1 MIHSKYISQNLSDL
15 EKLSKEL
22 APLLNEGGVV
32 TLNGQIGA
40 GKTTLAKL
48 IIQQLTQTPL
58 EDIVSPTFNLYHTY
72 NKDNL
77 EIAHYDFYRIES
89 EMELHEIDLNES
101 FTDKICIIE
110 WADKFRDFLPKDR
123 IEIFIKCTKNER
135 VYRINPLGKFREV
148 VSNRAKIENFLG
160 GLDIN
165 FTELQ
170 RLPGDASKRNY
181 YRVMSSDNTM
191 IVMDATQKSDIK
203 NKTGLTNGIDDF
215 IKIQEY
221 LNSIDVRVPKLIARN
236 KIDNIILEEDL
247 GEYSYTDMLTKEN
260 YQKLYNPAIK
270 TLIHISNINHP
281 KNISTKSNPHYLKE
295 FDLNIYLNEAEIFID
310 YYWPF
315 IHGKQCN
322 ADKKQEF
329 THIMEEVYSNLTN
342 DKTLM
347 LRDFHSPN
355 LLFLENENGF
365 RKCAVIDF
373 QDALFGHPL
382 YDLVSL
388 TNDARITIDEYQE
401 KYLIGLYK
409 KDFPFNNFQ
418 FDSLSFMQQYH
429 ILGVQRS
436 IKILGIFARLAILEA
451 NQNYLVH
458 MPRIICYI
466 KRIMQSGSIQ
476 ALACWLNQNFKE
488 TFNV

>member
-1 MIHSKYISQNLSDL
+1 MIL
-15 EKLSKEL
+15 
-22 APLLNEGGVV
+22 
-32 TLNGQIGA
+32 
-40 GKTTLAKL
+40 
-48 IIQQLTQTPL
+48 
-58 EDIVSPTFNLYHTY
+58 
-72 NKDNL
+72 
-77 EIAHYDFYRIES
+77 
-89 EMELHEIDLNES
+89 
-101 FTDKICIIE
+101 
-110 WADKFRDFLPKDR
+110 
-123 IEIFIKCTKNER
+123 
-135 VYRINPLGKFREV
+135 
-148 VSNRAKIENFLG
+148 
-160 GLDIN
+160 
-165 FTELQ
+165 
-170 RLPGDASKRNY
+170 
-181 YRVMSSDNTM
+181 
-191 IVMDATQKSDIK
+191 MDATQESDMKS
-203 NKTGLTNGIDDF
+203 KTGPTDGINDF

-221 LNSIDVRVPKLIARN
+221 LDSIDVRVPKLIVRN
-236 KIDNIILEEDL
+236 KLDNIILEEDL

-260 YQKLYNPAIK
+260 YVELYNPAIK
-270 TLIHISNINHP
+270 TLIHISKINHP
-281 KNISTKSNPHYLKE
+281 KNISTNSNPHYLKE
-295 FDLNIYLNEAEIFID
+295 FDLDTYLNEAEIFID

-322 ADKKQEF
+322 ADKKKEF
-329 THIMEEVYSNLTN
+329 RNIMAGVYSNLTN

-365 RKCAVIDF
+365 RKCAIIDF

-436 IKILGIFARLAILEA
+436 IKILGIFARLAILET

-458 MPRIICYI
+458 MPRVICYI
-466 KRIMQSGSIQ
+466 KRTMQSGCIQ
-476 ALACWLNQNFKE
+476 GLASWLNQNFKE

>member
-221 LNSIDVRVPKLIARN
+221 LNSIDVRVPKLIVRN

-260 YQKLYNPAIK
+260 YQKLYNPAIQR
-270 TLIHISNINHP
+270 LIHISNINHP

-329 THIMEEVYSNLTN
+329 TQIMEEVYSNLTN

-436 IKILGIFARLAILEA
+436 IKILGIFARLAILET

-458 MPRIICYI
+458 MPRVICYI

>member
-1 MIHSKYISQNLSDL
+1 M
-15 EKLSKEL
+15 
-22 APLLNEGGVV
+22 
-32 TLNGQIGA
+32 
-40 GKTTLAKL
+40 
-48 IIQQLTQTPL
+48 
-58 EDIVSPTFNLYHTY
+58 
-72 NKDNL
+72 
-77 EIAHYDFYRIES
+77 
-89 EMELHEIDLNES
+89 
-101 FTDKICIIE
+101 
-110 WADKFRDFLPKDR
+110 
-123 IEIFIKCTKNER
+123 
-135 VYRINPLGKFREV
+135 
-148 VSNRAKIENFLG
+148 
-160 GLDIN
+160 
-165 FTELQ
+165 
-170 RLPGDASKRNY
+170 
-181 YRVMSSDNTM
+181 
-191 IVMDATQKSDIK
+191 
-203 NKTGLTNGIDDF
+203 LTN
-215 IKIQEY
+215 
-221 LNSIDVRVPKLIARN
+221 
-236 KIDNIILEEDL
+236 
-247 GEYSYTDMLTKEN
+247 EN

-281 KNISTKSNPHYLKE
+281 KNISTNSNPHYLKE
-295 FDLNIYLNEAEIFID
+295 FDLDIYLNEAEIFID

-329 THIMEEVYSNLTN
+329 THVMGEVYSNLTD

-355 LLFLENENGF
+355 LLFLENEDGF

-401 KYLIGLYK
+401 NYLIDLYK

-418 FDSLSFMQQYH
+418 FDSLSFIEQYH

-436 IKILGIFARLAILEA
+436 IKILGIFARLAILET

-458 MPRIICYI
+458 MPRVICYI

-476 ALACWLNQNFKE
+476 TLACWLNQNFKE
-488 TFNV
+488 TFDV

>member
-221 LNSIDVRVPKLIARN
+221 LNSIDVRVPKLIVRN

-355 LLFLENENGF
+355 LLF
-365 RKCAVIDF
+365 
-373 QDALFGHPL
+373 FG
-382 YDLVSL
+382 
-388 TNDARITIDEYQE
+388 
-401 KYLIGLYK
+401 K
-409 KDFPFNNFQ
+409 
-418 FDSLSFMQQYH
+418 
-429 ILGVQRS
+429 
-436 IKILGIFARLAILEA
+436 
-451 NQNYLVH
+451 
-458 MPRIICYI
+458 
-466 KRIMQSGSIQ
+466 
-476 ALACWLNQNFKE
+476 
-488 TFNV
+488 

>member
-1 MIHSKYISQNLSDL
+1 MIRSEYISRNLSDL
-15 EKLSKEL
+15 EKLAKEL
-22 APLLNEGGVV
+22 TPLLNEGGVM

-40 GKTTLAKL
+40 GKTALAKL
-48 IIQQLTQTPL
+48 VIHDLTQVPL
-58 EDIVSPTFNLYHTY
+58 EDIISPTFNLYHTY

-77 EIAHYDFYRIES
+77 EITHYDLYRIES
-89 EMELHEIDLNES
+89 EIELLEIDLNEA

-110 WADKFRDFLPKDR
+110 WADRFKDLLPKDR
-123 IEIFIKCTKNER
+123 IEVTITCLKNER
-135 VYRINPLGKFREV
+135 LYKINPLGKFKDV
-148 VSNRAKIENFLG
+148 VKNWAKIENFLSD
-160 GLDIN
+160 LDIN

-170 RLPGDASKRNY
+170 RLRGDASKRKY
-181 YRVMSSDNTM
+181 YRVKNLDNTM
-191 IVMDATQKSDIK
+191 ILMDATQESDMKS
-203 NKTGLTNGIDDF
+203 KTGPTDGINDF

-221 LNSIDVRVPKLIARN
+221 LDSIDVRVPKLIARN
-236 KIDNIILEEDL
+236 KHDNIILEEDL

-260 YQKLYNPAIK
+260 YVELYNPAIK

-281 KNISTKSNPHYLKE
+281 KNISTNSNPHYLRE
-295 FDLNIYLNEAEIFID
+295 FDLDTYLNEAEIFID

-322 ADKKQEF
+322 ADKKKEF
-329 THIMEEVYSNLTN
+329 RDIMVGVYSNLTN

-355 LLFLENENGF
+355 LLFLENENGY

-401 KYLIGLYK
+401 KYLIELYK

-458 MPRIICYI
+458 MPRIICYF

>member
-1 MIHSKYISQNLSDL
+1 MLFRS
-15 EKLSKEL
+15 
-22 APLLNEGGVV
+22 
-32 TLNGQIGA
+32 
-40 GKTTLAKL
+40 KL
-48 IIQQLTQTPL
+48 I
-58 EDIVSPTFNLYHTY
+58 V
-72 NKDNL
+72 
-77 EIAHYDFYRIES
+77 R
-89 EMELHEIDLNES
+89 
-101 FTDKICIIE
+101 
-110 WADKFRDFLPKDR
+110 
-123 IEIFIKCTKNER
+123 
-135 VYRINPLGKFREV
+135 
-148 VSNRAKIENFLG
+148 NR
-160 GLDIN
+160 
-165 FTELQ
+165 
-170 RLPGDASKRNY
+170 
-181 YRVMSSDNTM
+181 
-191 IVMDATQKSDIK
+191 
-203 NKTGLTNGIDDF
+203 
-215 IKIQEY
+215 
-221 LNSIDVRVPKLIARN
+221 
-236 KIDNIILEEDL
+236 IDNILLEEDL
-247 GEYSYTDMLTKEN
+247 GEYSYADMLTKEN

-270 TLIHISNINHP
+270 TLIHITSINHP

-329 THIMEEVYSNLTN
+329 THVMGEVYSNLTD

-355 LLFLENENGF
+355 LLFLENEDGF

-388 TNDARITIDEYQE
+388 TNDARITIDEHQE
-401 KYLIGLYK
+401 KYLIDLYK

-466 KRIMQSGSIQ
+466 KRIMQSGSKIGR
-476 ALACWLNQNFKE
+476 AH
-488 TFNV
+488 V